1 MAVDERDLDPRG
13 FYTPPRNCG
22 CVWPVGWRAR
32 EDQLREV
39 EPSTLMLL
47 DATRGRLGRAIE
59 HSRQVDKRNR
69 DASASWLVY
78 YGIERILIYERERE
92 PFGDKQQAL
101 ALYVRQ
107 QALQAAATWLWPR
120 RSGIGGRSR
129 ATRDAVDTVMT
140 LVTTLPLQREVDD
153 DIGFDVVAF
162 GRGLR
167 VYDAVEQFMYP
178 DRKQGRKMPGR
189 TAK

>member
-1 MAVDERDLDPRG
+1 MAVDDRDLDPRG
-13 FYTPPRNCG
+13 FYIPPRDCG
-22 CVWPVGWRAR
+22 CGWPVGWRAR

-39 EPSTLMLL
+39 EPSTLMLS

-129 ATRDAVDTVMT
+129 VTRDAVDTVMT
-140 LVTTLPLQREVDD
+140 LVITLPLQREVDD
-153 DIGFDVVAF
+153 DVGFDVAEF
-162 GRGLR
+162 GARLGAH
-167 VYDAVEQFMYP
+167 DAVERFINP
-178 DRKQGRKMPGR
+178 DRKLRQ
-189 TAK
+189 